1 MMKFLATLV
10 VALTLSGCR
19 DDSTPVVI
27 INNSTATLESV
38 QARGPGFA
46 AFVGDIGPGDRRKIK
61 IYPSGEAGLGLTFK
75 ALNAEYSSPVSGY
88 FEASYD
94 VTVTVSQDMSVD
106 VNGEF

>member
-1 MMKFLATLV
+1 MMKLLTTLSLA
-10 VALTLSGCR
+10 VALTGCR
-19 DDSTPVVI
+19 SDGTPVVI
-27 INNSTATLESV
+27 INNSNVPLESV

-46 AFVGDIGPGDRRKIK
+46 AFVGDIGPSERKKIT

-75 ALNAEYSSPVSGY
+75 AMNREFKSPVSGY

-94 VTVTVSQDMSVD
+94 VTVTVSQDMNVD